1 MSRGVRCVRLRA
13 AFVALG
19 IYVSIGVSIA
29 TADPTQR
36 NTSAT
41 SPAGKGS
48 DSLREIAARLSDA
61 PVIRGRFEQRRQLA
75 GFATTLVSK
84 GDFVLAREHGLAW
97 NTREPVASSLVITPM
112 QLVVRGADG
121 QVQQRMVAD
130 DQPAMRILG
139 ESMVALLRGDFS
151 SLLPRFTVE
160 ARKTGKDGWALT
172 LTPTDSGIRRA
183 FTRIDIAGD
192 RFVRSIRMDE
202 AGGDT
207 TQIRMIDPSAS
218 APLTAA
224 EAQRFE

>member
-1 MSRGVRCVRLRA
+1 MSRIVDRRAIVLAMTACVAFAGTGTLAVA
-13 AFVALG
+13 AEK
-19 IYVSIGVSIA
+19 
-29 TADPTQR
+29 
-36 NTSAT
+36 TS
-41 SPAGKGS
+41 GKGP
-48 DSLREIAARLSDA
+48 DTLHDITARLSDA

-75 GFATTLVSK
+75 GFATPLVSK

-97 NTREPVASSLVITPM
+97 TTREPVASSLVVTPT

-121 QVQQRMVAD
+121 QVQQRMAAD
-130 DQPAMRILG
+130 NQPAMRILG

-151 SLLPRFTVE
+151 SLLPRFSVD

-172 LTPTDSGIRRA
+172 LTPTDAGIRRA
-183 FTRIDIAGD
+183 FTRIDLSGD

-207 TQIRMIDPSAS
+207 TQIRLIDPTAS
-218 APLTAA
+218 PQLSAA